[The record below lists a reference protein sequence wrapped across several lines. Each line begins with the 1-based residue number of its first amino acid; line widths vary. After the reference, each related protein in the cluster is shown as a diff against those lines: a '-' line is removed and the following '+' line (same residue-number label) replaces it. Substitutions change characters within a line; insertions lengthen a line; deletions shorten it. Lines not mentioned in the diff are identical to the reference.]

1 MSLLRRDCSDDDDNT
16 PEHDCN
22 ATTDHDDDD
31 DTDCVVEM
39 EDGLCLFS

>member
-16 PEHDCN
+16 PAHDCN
-22 ATTDHDDDD
+22 ATADHDDD

-39 EDGLCLFS
+39 EDELCLFS